1 MEGEREGRERGGGR
15 RLEEMRDRKGKK
27 EETCTLCHLLYA
39 MSQCSAFVGQ
49 AYRCNAIHF

>member
-1 MEGEREGRERGGGR
+1 
-15 RLEEMRDRKGKK
+15 MRDRKGKK
-27 EETCTLCHLLYA
+27 EEILYVYTCTLCHLLYA